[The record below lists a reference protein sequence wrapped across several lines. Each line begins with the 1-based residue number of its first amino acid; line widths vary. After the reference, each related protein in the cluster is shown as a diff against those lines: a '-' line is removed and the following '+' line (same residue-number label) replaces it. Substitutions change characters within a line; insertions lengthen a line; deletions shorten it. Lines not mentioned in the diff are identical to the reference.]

1 MKNEKNEPNKGLC
14 CPSCKFT
21 IKFSMET
28 LLTQNSIT
36 CPSCRLSMEMSVPTE
51 LKKHLQEIV
60 LAEKMV
66 HDAQR
71 FSR

>member
-1 MKNEKNEPNKGLC
+1 MENTQSEPNKGLC
-14 CPSCKFT
+14 CPSCTFV

-28 LLTQNSIT
+28 LLTQNLIV
-36 CPSCRLSMEMSVPTE
+36 CPSCGISMEMSVPAE

-71 FSR
+71 FSK